1 MRRRYP
7 IIHARL
13 SILAALAS
21 VLVLLAGCP
30 STATP
35 APTAFDY
42 LVRVRDPAGAALRN
56 AKVTVEVPGRAPLDD
71 FADVNGLVVIT
82 IPATYVDQAG
92 KLIVEAAGFEIYRQN
107 ITLQAGQLPDEV
119 RLSTVIVLAPTDT
132 ATPVL
137 SPTPPPTASATPT
150 AAPSSPPILNLRDGD
165 LTSYSTSL
173 LGEYPAGLDE
183 TIRVF
188 VVPPPQP
195 DGTPSN
201 LYPQSYNHCRGNEGA
216 SMQEERWEQH
226 ILVGLPITRDVGLRF
241 DLVVTTA
248 ADAGNAAVVT
258 EIQRW
263 CDDAEKK
270 WLGFPALPAGVEEV
284 ERITVIRSDELVR
297 APDPSNAPLPGALR
311 ISSPRDGQ
319 TVADEQV
326 IRGIYSGLPD
336 GHAIWILVYTVWG
349 KWLPQSSDACAG
361 LHTVAENG
369 QWQVTANFETSYS
382 GEPFDVVAVVADAEA
397 SAFFDRQQ
405 RQWCAQAAASPDF
418 RWPGLLTIEL
428 PAGIT
433 EKDRIQL
440 FHQ

>member
-1 MRRRYP
+1 MTRDKVDRIR
-7 IIHARL
+7 IKRQITDL
-13 SILAALAS
+13 EQEILETKQQLIDPPVDESGCVGYIGSHGVKIMLWS
-21 VLVLLAGCP
+21 VL
-30 STATP
+30 
-35 APTAFDY
+35 
-42 LVRVRDPAGAALRN
+42 LVSS
-56 AKVTVEVPGRAPLDD
+56 
-71 FADVNGLVVIT
+71 LVVFSIMS
-82 IPATYVDQAG
+82 D
-92 KLIVEAAGFEIYRQN
+92 R
-107 ITLQAGQLPDEV
+107 GQT
-119 RLSTVIVLAPTDT
+119 RLMVAM
-132 ATPVL
+132 
-137 SPTPPPTASATPT
+137 ATPT
-150 AAPSSPPILNLRDGD
+150 AAPTDTSTPPSATATPSATPTQTVAPVALTVLNLADGD
-165 LTSYSTSL
+165 LAPYASSL
-173 LGEYPAGLDE
+173 LGTYPENQVGI
-183 TIRVF
+183 IRVF
-188 VVPPPQP
+188 VVPPAPS
-195 DGTPSN
+195 DGAPSN
-201 LYPQSYNHCRGNEGA
+201 YYPQSYNHCQGNDGA
-216 SMQEERWEQH
+216 AMQGGRWEQH
-226 ILVGLPITRDVGLRF
+226 ILVGLPIEKDVGMRF

-248 ADAGNAAVVT
+248 TDAGNAAVAA

-326 IRGIYSGLPD
+326 ISGIYSGLPD

-349 KWLPQSSDACAG
+349 KWLPQSSDACEG

-369 QWQVTANFETSYS
+369 QWQVTANFQTSYS

-397 SAFFDRQQ
+397 NAFFDQQQ

-428 PAGIT
+428 PVGIT